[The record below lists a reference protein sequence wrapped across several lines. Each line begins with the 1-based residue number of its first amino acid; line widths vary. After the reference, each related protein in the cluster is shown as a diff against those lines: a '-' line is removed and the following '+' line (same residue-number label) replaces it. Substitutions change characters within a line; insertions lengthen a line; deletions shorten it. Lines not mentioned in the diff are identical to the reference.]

1 MDNLTLAEYGIKTA
15 ILIGR
20 KLKKLYILEVDEGM
34 KEAFKLALSDWSEHA
49 PSLSDRLRLDKALEE
64 YAQNATS
71 YEALDADTRAFIDC
85 FKKRLSE
92 QAAAHNYL
100 MTLRADEQA
109 KNEAQNLREHQ
120 KTQESIQNV
129 QESIQGV
136 VSRMEGL
143 NMTPQYI
150 KAIIQELP
158 LKQGLEPTVSA
169 LEEMFASGRLHS
181 EGAKQLFLE
190 FAQLYFEYTKEI
202 NEEAKRLREAGDNYL
217 AETLEEINK
226 VLTGESEQS
235 LTDVYKEFKDREQE
249 NRIRVLEPLIEAA
262 QLRFSFGEA
271 CGFYE
276 RLIEAAPTAE
286 NHFRYARLLHS
297 LNRFDKARQY
307 YEEALKMYRELAN
320 KNPEKYLPDVA
331 KTLNNLGV
339 LLANVGE
346 LKQAQTC
353 FEEILQISQKLAK
366 KNPEKHLSAV
376 ATTLS
381 NLGNLLCHMKE
392 LEQAKTHYDE
402 ALKVSRTL
410 DKKDPELH
418 KSLIATILNNRGG
431 LFSEKGKSKQ
441 ALADLKKALKIR
453 RELMELKPKE
463 YKLEVAMSLYNL
475 GILLRDTNKFHE
487 AQTHLK
493 EALQIYRELAD
504 KNPMAYNPEVA
515 QILTDLTMLYVK
527 LGMGKEA
534 EEANREANSISQ
546 GYSSSNSE
554 A

>member
-49 PSLSDRLRLDKALEE
+49 PSLRDRLRLDKALEE

-92 QAAAHNYL
+92 QASAHNYL

-129 QESIQGV
+129 QESIQGL

-143 NMTPQYI
+143 NMTRQYI

-158 LKQGLEPTVSA
+158 LKQGLEPTVSV

-181 EGAKQLFLE
+181 EGAKQLFLD
-190 FAQLYFEYTKEI
+190 FAQLYCEYTKEI
-202 NEEAKRLREAGDNYL
+202 NEEAKRLRDAGDNYL

-235 LTDVYKEFKDREQE
+235 LTDVYKEFKDWEQQIE
-249 NRIRVLEPLIEAA
+249 IRVLEQLIEAA

-271 CGFYE
+271 CDFYE
-276 RLIEAAPTAE
+276 RLIDLAPTAE
-286 NHFRYARLLHS
+286 HHSRYARLLHS
-297 LNRFDKARQY
+297 LNDFDKARQH
-307 YEEALKMYRELAN
+307 YEEALRMYRELAN

-331 KTLNNLGV
+331 KTLNRLGV
-339 LLANVGE
+339 LLANIDE

-353 FEEILQISQKLAK
+353 FEEVLQIFQKLAK
-366 KNPEKHLSAV
+366 KDPEKHLSDV

-381 NLGNLLCHMKE
+381 NLGNLLCLMKE

-402 ALKVSRTL
+402 ALKVSRKL
-410 DKKDPELH
+410 AKKDPELR
-418 KSLIATILNNRGG
+418 KRLIATTLNNRGG
-431 LFSEKGKSKQ
+431 LFSEKGKTKQ
-441 ALADLKKALKIR
+441 ALTDLKKALKIR
-453 RELMELKPKE
+453 RELMELKP
-463 YKLEVAMSLYNL
+463 EVYRPELASSLNNL
-475 GILLRDTNKFHE
+475 GSLLCKMNKFKE
-487 AQTHLK
+487 GQELLE
-493 EALQIYRELAD
+493 EALPIYRELAD
-504 KNPMAYNPEVA
+504 KRPQTYNQDIVRV
-515 QILTDLTMLYVK
+515 LTNLFVVYLM

-534 EEANREANSISQ
+534 EEASREANSISQ
-546 GYSSSNSE
+546 EYSSSNSE

>member
-143 NMTPQYI
+143 NMTRQYI

-158 LKQGLEPTVSA
+158 LKQGLEPTVVA
-169 LEEMFASGRLHS
+169 LEEMFASGRIHS
-181 EGAKQLFLE
+181 EGTKQLFIE
-190 FAQLYFEYTKEI
+190 FAQLYYEYTNGI
-202 NEEAKRLREAGDNYL
+202 SEEAKQLRDAGDNYL

-226 VLTGESEQS
+226 ALTGESEQS
-235 LTDVYKEFKDREQE
+235 LTDIYKEFKDREQQVE
-249 NRIRVLEPLIEAA
+249 IRVLEQLVEAA
-262 QLRFSFGEA
+262 QLRFSFDEA

-276 RLIEAAPTAE
+276 RLIEVAPTAE
-286 NHFRYARLLHS
+286 YHFRYARLLHS
-297 LNRFDKARQY
+297 LKDFDKARQH

-320 KNPEKYLPDVA
+320 KNPEKYRPDVA
-331 KTLNNLGV
+331 KVLNRLGV
-339 LLANVGE
+339 LLANIGE

-353 FEEILQISQKLAK
+353 FEEVLQIFQKLAK
-366 KNPEKHLSAV
+366 KDPEKYLSAV
-376 ATTLS
+376 AIILS
-381 NLGNLLCHMKE
+381 NLGNLLCFMKE
-392 LEQAKTHYDE
+392 LEQAKIHYDE
-402 ALKVSRTL
+402 ALKISRKL
-410 DKKDPELH
+410 DKKDPELR
-418 KSLIATILNNRGG
+418 KSLIATTLNNRGD
-431 LFSEKGKSKQ
+431 LFREKGKTKQ

-453 RELMELKPKE
+453 RELMELKP
-463 YKLEVAMSLYNL
+463 EVYRPELASSLNNL
-475 GILLRDTNKFHE
+475 GSLLCKMNK
-487 AQTHLK
+487 LK
-493 EALQIYRELAD
+493 EAQELLEEALPIYRELAD
-504 KNPMAYNPEVA
+504 KRPKTYNQDIARV
-515 QILTDLTMLYVK
+515 LNNLFVVYLK
-527 LGMGKEA
+527 LGMGKQA
-534 EEANREANSISQ
+534 EEASREANSISQ
-546 GYSSSNSE
+546 EYSSSNSE

>member
-1 MDNLTLAEYGIKTA
+1 MDLFTLAEYGIKTA
-15 ILIGR
+15 VLIGR
-20 KLKKLYILEVDEGM
+20 KLKKLYILEVDEGI
-34 KEAFKLALSDWSEHA
+34 KKAFELALLDWSEHA
-49 PSLSDRLRLDKALEE
+49 PTSSDRLRLDRALEE

-143 NMTPQYI
+143 NMTRQYI

-249 NRIRVLEPLIEAA
+249 NRIRVLEQLIEAA

-271 CGFYE
+271 CDFYE
-276 RLIEAAPTAE
+276 RLIEVAPTAE
-286 NHFRYARLLHS
+286 HHSRYARLLHS
-297 LNRFDKARQY
+297 LYRFGEARQH

-331 KTLNNLGV
+331 GSLNNLGILLKDINELKQAQTYYEEALVIFQELAKRNPEAYLPYVAMSLNNLGV
-339 LLANVGE
+339 LFSDINE
-346 LKQAQTC
+346 FKKAQT
-353 FEEILQISQKLAK
+353 
-366 KNPEKHLSAV
+366 
-376 ATTLS
+376 
-381 NLGNLLCHMKE
+381 LLE
-392 LEQAKTHYDE
+392 
-402 ALKVSRTL
+402 
-410 DKKDPELH
+410 
-418 KSLIATILNNRGG
+418 
-431 LFSEKGKSKQ
+431 
-441 ALADLKKALKIR
+441 
-453 RELMELKPKE
+453 
-463 YKLEVAMSLYNL
+463 
-475 GILLRDTNKFHE
+475 
-487 AQTHLK
+487 
-493 EALQIYRELAD
+493 EALQIYRELAAKNPEAYLPD
-504 KNPMAYNPEVA
+504 VAMTLNNLGFLFRGLDEFKKAQEYYEEALQIYRELAAKNPRTYLPAVAMTLNNLGVVLRDINELKQAQPLFEEALQIYRELAEKNPMGYNPEVA

>member
-1 MDNLTLAEYGIKTA
+1 MDNLTLAEYGIRTA
-15 ILIGR
+15 ILIGHQ
-20 KLKKLYILEVDEGM
+20 LKKLYILEVDEGM
-34 KEAFKLALSDWSEHA
+34 REAFELALSDWSEHA
-49 PSLSDRLRLDKALEE
+49 PTSNDRLRLDKALEE
-64 YAQNATS
+64 YTQNATS
-71 YEALDADTRAFIDC
+71 YETLDADTQAFIDC

-120 KTQESIQNV
+120 KTQESIQ
-129 QESIQGV
+129 GV

-143 NMTPQYI
+143 NMTRQYI

-169 LEEMFASGRLHS
+169 LEEMFASGRIHS
-181 EGAKQLFLE
+181 EAAKQLFLD
-190 FAQLYFEYTKEI
+190 FARLYCEYTNEI
-202 NEEAKRLREAGDNYL
+202 NEDAKRLREAGDNNL
-217 AETLEEINK
+217 ADTLEEINK

-235 LTDVYKEFKDREQE
+235 LTDVYKEFKDREQDNE
-249 NRIRVLEPLIEAA
+249 IKVLEQLIEAA
-262 QLRFSFGEA
+262 QLRFSFEEA
-271 CGFYE
+271 YDFYE
-276 RLIEAAPTAE
+276 RLIEVAPTAE
-286 NHFRYARLLHS
+286 HHFRFARLLHS
-297 LNRFDKARQY
+297 LYRFVEARHY
-307 YEEALKMYRELAN
+307 YEEALRMHRELAK

-331 KTLNNLGV
+331 ETLNNLGV
-339 LLANVGE
+339 LLANIGE

-353 FEEILQISQKLAK
+353 FEEILQIFQKLAK
-366 KNPEKHLSAV
+366 KNPEKHLSDV
-376 ATTLS
+376 AITLS
-381 NLGNLLCHMKE
+381 NLGNLLCLMKE

-431 LFSEKGKSKQ
+431 LFIEKGKTKQ

-453 RELMELKPKE
+453 RELGELKP
-463 YKLEVAMSLYNL
+463 EVYRPELAGSLNNL
-475 GILLRDTNKFHE
+475 GSLLCKMNK
-487 AQTHLK
+487 LK
-493 EALQIYRELAD
+493 EAQELLEEALLIYRELAD
-504 KNPMAYNPEVA
+504 KRPKTYNQDVA
-515 QILTDLTMLYVK
+515 RVLTNLFVVYLK

-534 EEANREANSISQ
+534 EEASREAKSITR

>member
-1 MDNLTLAEYGIKTA
+1 MNLFTLGKYALRTVMYIWSQ
-15 ILIGR
+15 
-20 KLKKLYILEVDEGM
+20 LKKRYTSKVNEGLDD
-34 KEAFKLALSDWSEHA
+34 AFELVFYDWSKHA
-49 PSLSDRLRLDKALEE
+49 PTCSDKLYLKKAVEE
-64 YAQNATS
+64 YMQNPSS
-71 YEALDADTRAFIDC
+71 YEDLDANTQAFIDYY
-85 FKKRLSE
+85 KKRLSE

-109 KNEAQNLREHQ
+109 KNKELNLLEHQ
-120 KTQESIQNV
+120 KT

-143 NMTPQYI
+143 NMTRQYI

-169 LEEMFASGRLHS
+169 LEEMFASGRIHS
-181 EGAKQLFLE
+181 EAAKQLFLD
-190 FAQLYFEYTKEI
+190 FARLYCEYTNEI
-202 NEEAKRLREAGDNYL
+202 NEDAKRLREAGDNYL

-249 NRIRVLEPLIEAA
+249 NEIKVLEQLIEAA
-262 QLRFSFGEA
+262 QLRFSFEEA
-271 CGFYE
+271 YDFYE
-276 RLIEAAPTAE
+276 RLIEVAPTAE
-286 NHFRYARLLHS
+286 HHFRFARLLHS
-297 LNRFDKARQY
+297 LYRFVEARHY
-307 YEEALKMYRELAN
+307 YEEALKMYQELAK

-331 KTLNNLGV
+331 ETLNNLGV
-339 LLANVGE
+339 LLANIGE

-353 FEEILQISQKLAK
+353 FEEILQIFQKLAK

-381 NLGNLLCHMKE
+381 NLGNLLCLMKE

-431 LFSEKGKSKQ
+431 LFIEKGKTKQ
-441 ALADLKKALKIR
+441 ALADFKKALKIR
-453 RELMELKPKE
+453 RELVELKPEE

-493 EALQIYRELAD
+493 EALQIYRELAE
-504 KNPMAYNPEVA
+504 KNPMGYNPEVA
-515 QILTDLTMLYVK
+515 QILTVLAMLYVK
-527 LGMGKEA
+527 RGMGKEA
-534 EEANREANSISQ
+534 EEASREANSISQ
-546 GYSSSNSE
+546 EYSSSNSE